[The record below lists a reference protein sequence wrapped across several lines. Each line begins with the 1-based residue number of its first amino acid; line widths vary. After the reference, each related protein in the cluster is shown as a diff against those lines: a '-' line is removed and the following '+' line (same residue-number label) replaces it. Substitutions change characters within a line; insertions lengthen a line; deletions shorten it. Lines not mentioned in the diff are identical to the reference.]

1 MAADIFDTEE
11 DVPMSRASAI
21 AAFASRQWAARGVP
35 WIGAVL
41 IGVIVVMA
49 ATDIVR
55 GYRIAVEET
64 GRELETQSRIIA
76 EQTARSVQ
84 AVDVVLR
91 YISEQFKKGALS
103 KSNEEEL
110 HNYLK
115 EQAVGLVQA
124 EGLAM
129 HNADGS
135 PRAISWVYP
144 APDTTANVAAMPA
157 FQTARDNPKIEMLIG
172 PAIQSR
178 VDGQW
183 FFPIGRRLQTTSG
196 QFAGTIAARGRIDY
210 FQEFYRDVQLDKA
223 TKVTLMHRDGTLLAR
238 YPPAPAA
245 LGKHFPPLDEL
256 LASRAAGRSA
266 TLRMVSPVDGVER
279 FVALTE
285 VPGYSMIVLV
295 SRDAS
300 VALAAWREQAVGT
313 AVRTLALGA
322 LAALLLTLLMRKLA
336 RLRAASASL
345 EASKERFAA
354 AVAGSDDGIWDW
366 DVRAKRVFVVGTR
379 ERDPRHAAWPRKER
393 RAANGLLHCDF
404 TRTIELDASRRWTR
418 TLPAARRRMRSSI
431 ECNAKT
437 ADWHWV
443 RARGLCV
450 RDTDGQPLRVA
461 GSVSDIDAQRRAEDR
476 LRESEERYVIATTG
490 SKEGH
495 WVWDLATD
503 ELYVSP
509 MMREIYRGAARSAV
523 RHTDGVRRADQD
535 PSRRSGRAA
544 KAG

>member
-1 MAADIFDTEE
+1 MRGQLAQCPMAADIFDIDE
-11 DVPMSRASAI
+11 DAPVSRSSAI

-41 IGVIVVMA
+41 IGVIVAMA

-55 GYRIAVEET
+55 GYRITVDET

-91 YISEQFKKGALS
+91 YIGEQSKKGALS
-103 KSNEEEL
+103 KLNEEEL
-110 HNYLK
+110 HNYLR

-129 HNADGS
+129 HNADGT
-135 PRAISWVYP
+135 PRAISWLYP
-144 APDTTANVAAMPA
+144 APDATANVAAMPA
-157 FQTARDNPKIEMLIG
+157 FQTARDNPNIDLLIG
-172 PAIQSR
+172 PALQSR

-183 FFPIGRRLQTTSG
+183 FFPIGRRLETAPG

-210 FQEFYRDVQLDKA
+210 FQQFYSDVQLDKA

-238 YPPAPAA
+238 HPAAPEA
-245 LGKHFPPLDEL
+245 LGKQFPSLDQL
-256 LASRAAGRSA
+256 LASRAGGRST
-266 TLRMVSPVDGVER
+266 TLLMTSPVDGVER
-279 FVALTE
+279 YVALTE
-285 VPGYSMIVLV
+285 VPAYSMIVLV

-300 VALAAWREQAVGT
+300 VALAAWREQAIGT
-313 AVRTLALGA
+313 AVRTLVLGA

-366 DVRAKRVFVVGTR
+366 DVKAKRVFASARAR
-379 ERDPRHAAWPRKER
+379 EILGLPPGPEKNDAAEW
-393 RAANGLLHCDF
+393 F
-404 TRTIELDASRRWTR
+404 ASLRFH
-418 TLPAARRRMRSSI
+418 PDDQARRVEAMDAHLTGRSPAYAI
-431 ECNAKT
+431 EYRVQRDDGN
-437 ADWHWV
+437 WHWV

-450 RDTDGQPLRVA
+450 RDADGQPLRVA
-461 GSVSDIDAQRRAEDR
+461 GSVSDIDAQRRAEDQ
-476 LRESEERYVIATTG
+476 LRESEERYA
-490 SKEGH
+490 
-495 WVWDLATD
+495 
-503 ELYVSP
+503 
-509 MMREIYRGAARSAV
+509 
-523 RHTDGVRRADQD
+523 
-535 PSRRSGRAA
+535 
-544 KAG
+544 

>member
-1 MAADIFDTEE
+1 MG
-11 DVPMSRASAI
+11 RASAI

-103 KSNEEEL
+103 KLNEEEL

-144 APDTTANVAAMPA
+144 APDTTANVAALPA
-157 FQTARDNPKIEMLIG
+157 FQTARDNPKIDMLIG

-183 FFPIGRRLQTTSG
+183 FFPIGRRLQTASG

-223 TKVTLMHRDGTLLAR
+223 TKVTLD
-238 YPPAPAA
+238 AP
-245 LGKHFPPLDEL
+245 G
-256 LASRAAGRSA
+256 
-266 TLRMVSPVDGVER
+266 
-279 FVALTE
+279 
-285 VPGYSMIVLV
+285 
-295 SRDAS
+295 
-300 VALAAWREQAVGT
+300 
-313 AVRTLALGA
+313 
-322 LAALLLTLLMRKLA
+322 
-336 RLRAASASL
+336 
-345 EASKERFAA
+345 
-354 AVAGSDDGIWDW
+354 
-366 DVRAKRVFVVGTR
+366 
-379 ERDPRHAAWPRKER
+379 RHAAG
-393 RAANGLLHCDF
+393 ALSAG
-404 TRTIELDASRRWTR
+404 TGGAGQA
-418 TLPAARRRMRSSI
+418 LPAAR
-431 ECNAKT
+431 
-437 ADWHWV
+437 
-443 RARGLCV
+443 
-450 RDTDGQPLRVA
+450 
-461 GSVSDIDAQRRAEDR
+461 
-476 LRESEERYVIATTG
+476 
-490 SKEGH
+490 
-495 WVWDLATD
+495 
-503 ELYVSP
+503 
-509 MMREIYRGAARSAV
+509 
-523 RHTDGVRRADQD
+523 
-535 PSRRSGRAA
+535 
-544 KAG
+544 